1 MFDNLKTIQMKGEFF
16 EKKILVGLIVLTDLT
31 IFNFHHIMDIW
42 IFLMDF
48 VIIQDIGNIFNDT
61 L

>member
-1 MFDNLKTIQMKGEFF
+1 MKGEIFG
-16 EKKILVGLIVLTDLT
+16 KKILVGWIVLTDLT

-48 VIIQDIGNIFNDT
+48 VIIQDIGNIVQ
-61 L
+61 